1 MRNATE
7 VRRELELLFR
17 TRCPAVG
24 LATWEETRALKLV
37 RDVARLLSPSR
48 DLYTW
53 SAGRGMRL
61 DGQPVPGLPPSC
73 TLTEALAAV
82 LEHKGPSIFAF
93 LDADLEDPEV
103 ARAVR
108 DLIAATGTQ
117 PRSLLFVSPEFRVHS
132 TLTRAIHV
140 ISVPPPEK
148 AELMNILK
156 TVAHRCSSLVGVE
169 IQLEGDAPERLAE
182 AARGLTADEAERAYI
197 RALLQVQ
204 RLSVR
209 EVGVVL
215 AEKRRLIEMDPLL
228 TYLTPSDSLDDLGGL
243 AVLRAWLKRPSRIF
257 SRNAEEA
264 SVPPPRGVMLVG
276 LPGCGRSHAIRA
288 AAAHWELP
296 LVRLE
301 VNLLLDPDEASSGAL
316 MRTLSRLQ
324 TLAPCVLWIPKLDRL
339 FEPGSDTDGGYAAT
353 AVAATL
359 QAWLVERPPGVIV
372 AATAEEHERLPL
384 ELLWKNA
391 FDEVFFIDFPD
402 SDERRQIIQRLLRRM
417 DLFSEDLNLEMLI
430 AASEGFSGAQIEQAI
445 ARGARDAFD
454 QGRAFKMVDILQS
467 LRQMTPMAGFMGESR
482 RRLRGWAHRRAVSA
496 SPVKET

>member
-53 SAGRGMRL
+53 STGQGMRL
-61 DGQPVPGLPPSC
+61 DGLPVPGLPQPC

-82 LEHKGPSIFAF
+82 QEHKGPSIFAF
-93 LDADLEDPEV
+93 LDADLEDAGI
-103 ARAVR
+103 ARSVR
-108 DLIAATGTQ
+108 DLIAATGAQ
-117 PRSLLFVSPEFRVHS
+117 PRSLLFVSPEF
-132 TLTRAIHV
+132 TLHPTLARSIHV
-140 ISVPPPEK
+140 VRVPPPEM
-148 AELMNILK
+148 AELKNILK
-156 TVAHRCSSLVGVE
+156 TVASRCSSLVGVE

-182 AARGLTADEAERAYI
+182 AARGLTAGEAERAFI

-204 RLSVR
+204 RLSAR
-209 EVGVVL
+209 EVSVVL
-215 AEKRRLIEMDPLL
+215 GEKRRLIEMDPLL
-228 TYLTPSDSLDDLGGL
+228 TYLTPTESLDDLGGL
-243 AVLRAWLKRPSRIF
+243 AVLRAWLKRPSRVF
-257 SRNAEEA
+257 SNAAEEA
-264 SVPPPRGVMLVG
+264 SVPPPRGVLLVG
-276 LPGCGRSHAIRA
+276 LPGCGRSHMIRA
-288 AAAHWELP
+288 AAVQWELP

-301 VNLLLDPDEASSGAL
+301 VSLLLEGKSAGSIELKAAL
-316 MRTLSRLQ
+316 ARTES
-324 TLAPCVLWIPKLDRL
+324 LAPCVLWIPGLDRL
-339 FEPGSDTDGGYAAT
+339 FEPGSETDGGYAAT

-359 QAWLVERPPGVIV
+359 QGWLVERPEGVIV
-372 AATAEEHERLPL
+372 AATSEEHERLPL

-391 FDEVFFIDFPD
+391 FDEVFYIDFPD
-402 SDERRQIIQRLLRRM
+402 SDERREIIQRLLRRM
-417 DLFSEDLNLEMLI
+417 DLFSEDLNVEMLI

-445 ARGARDAFD
+445 ARGAREAFD

-496 SPVKET
+496 SPVKKS